1 MTLRYQASC
10 VLDKPR
16 ARRQQ
21 AALVWNAQRQRL
33 DPIDFPPSRARFR
46 MRLPLLLVGAVLSVR
61 WILVVPRRHP
71 GSPLR
76 ARHSCQIC
84 ESTPAARTR
93 SGSADRHAPRVG
105 WHNQDN
111 AVKERAHLWAARDRA
126 RSAAAPRSTASHIF
140 RIDPKL
146 SQNLSLWPVGPSP
159 TT

>member
-16 ARRQQ
+16 ARRHQ
-21 AALVWNAQRQRL
+21 ASLLWEAERHPLTPLTCR
-33 DPIDFPPSRARFR
+33 PPRARFR

-76 ARHSCQIC
+76 ARRSCQMC
-84 ESTPAARTR
+84 ESTPTARTPP
-93 SGSADRHAPRVG
+93 GSADRHAPRVG

-111 AVKERAHLWAARDRA
+111 AVKERAHLWAVRDRA

-140 RIDPKL
+140 HSDPKL

>member
-21 AALVWNAQRQRL
+21 AALVWNAQRQLL
-33 DPIDFPPSRARFR
+33 DPIGFPPSRARFR
-46 MRLPLLLVGAVLSVR
+46 MRLPLLLVGAVLWVR
-61 WILVVPRRHP
+61 WILIVPRRHP

-76 ARHSCQIC
+76 ARRSCQMC
-84 ESTPAARTR
+84 ESTPERVRAA
-93 SGSADRHAPRVG
+93 GSADRHAPRVG

-111 AVKERAHLWAARDRA
+111 AVKERTQLWAARDRA

-140 RIDPKL
+140 HMDPKL